1 MDPAAL
7 AEAFS
12 RGSPIRAVNFHATP
26 ARRAAE
32 YDRQLAEL
40 AERFAPCT
48 EDDLEGFLR
57 TGRWP
62 RKRPGVIVALYN
74 GYRDN
79 HDVMRPLLD
88 RHGLTGWFFVVTGW
102 TGCEPSGQV
111 AFACDHGIGLVE
123 GEYPDGRHAL
133 SWDEVRALDGAG
145 HVIASHTRSTVRVSE
160 PTLRASRTS
169 SAAPR
174 PISSAS
180 SAARSARSPGS
191 WAAPTART
199 PSPTPRCT
207 APATSSCSP
216 TSASSA
222 CLASG
227 RRPERRHDKNLPRPR
242 HPRTLPGRQR
252 QRVPR
257 REVPPLHLRR
267 PVR

>member
-32 YDRQLAEL
+32 YDRQLSEL

-48 EDDLEGFLR
+48 EDDLEAFLR

-111 AFACDHGIGLVE
+111 AFASDHGIGLVE
-123 GEYPDGRHAL
+123 GEYPDARHAL

-145 HVIASHTRSTVRVSE
+145 HVIASHTRSHVRVSGTDPAALQDE
-160 PTLRASRTS
+160 LGGAQADFLREL
-169 SAAPR
+169 
-174 PISSAS
+174 
-180 SAARSARSPGS
+180 G
-191 WAAPTART
+191 
-199 PSPTPRCT
+199 
-207 APATSSCSP
+207 
-216 TSASSA
+216 
-222 CLASG
+222 
-227 RRPERRHDKNLPRPR
+227 
-242 HPRTLPGRQR
+242 
-252 QRVPR
+252 
-257 REVPPLHLRR
+257 R
-267 PVR
+267 PVRALAWLMGGAYGESPLADAAVDRAGHEFLFSNFRVQRLPGLRPAA